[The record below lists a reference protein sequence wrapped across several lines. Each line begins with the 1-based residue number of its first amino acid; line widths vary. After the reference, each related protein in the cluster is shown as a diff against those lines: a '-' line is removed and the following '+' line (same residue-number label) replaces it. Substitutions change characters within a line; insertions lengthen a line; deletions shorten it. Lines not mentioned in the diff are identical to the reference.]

1 MFLPYEK
8 GRMTE
13 DDYANIIRSMI
24 GDMDAEKVINQKR
37 AEALSLMKFLND
49 MKENPEKMYS
59 ETVKGLGDM
68 VFTMAQRHK
77 KPIDE
82 VLAAIKGE
90 AENVEASLKR
100 IWEE

>member
-8 GRMTE
+8 GRMVE
-13 DDYANIIRSMI
+13 DDYANVIRSMI
-24 GDMDAEKVINQKR
+24 GDMDAEKVIEQKR
-37 AEALSLMKFLND
+37 AEALSLMEFLND
-49 MKENPEKMYS
+49 MKECPEKIYN
-59 ETVKGLGDM
+59 ETVKGLGSM
-68 VFTMAQRHK
+68 VFTLAQRHK

-82 VLAAIKGE
+82 VLTAIKSE